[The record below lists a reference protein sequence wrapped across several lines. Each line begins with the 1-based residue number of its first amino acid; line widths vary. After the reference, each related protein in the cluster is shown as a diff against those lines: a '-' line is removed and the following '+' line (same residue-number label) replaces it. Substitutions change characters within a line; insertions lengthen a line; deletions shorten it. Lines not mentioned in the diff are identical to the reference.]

1 MVFVCS
7 TTGQGEEPY
16 NMKVNKLND
25 DISKGLHW
33 GCRNSGDSCY
43 VKTCHM
49 ISFPISIVL
58 YLVWVIHL
66 MQSKDK
72 EKRGCMHVL
81 IGVSRFNYPAKK
93 LYKRLQQLGANL
105 MIQRGD
111 GDDQHYL
118 G

>member
-1 MVFVCS
+1 
-7 TTGQGEEPY
+7 
-16 NMKVNKLND
+16 
-25 DISKGLHW
+25 
-33 GCRNSGDSCY
+33 
-43 VKTCHM
+43 
-49 ISFPISIVL
+49 
-58 YLVWVIHL
+58 
-66 MQSKDK
+66 
-72 EKRGCMHVL
+72 MHVL